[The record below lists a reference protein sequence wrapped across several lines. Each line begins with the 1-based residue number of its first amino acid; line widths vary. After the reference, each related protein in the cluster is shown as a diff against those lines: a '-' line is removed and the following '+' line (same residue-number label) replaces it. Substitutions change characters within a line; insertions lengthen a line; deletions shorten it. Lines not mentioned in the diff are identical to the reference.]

1 VTLATSASHPGGRTW
16 VVKLHRDA
24 DPARGEL
31 RGRAEHLA
39 SGRWFEFEDG
49 GALLALLAR
58 EIADGEGD
66 AAWPAP

>member
-1 VTLATSASHPGGRTW
+1 MVLTTAASHPGCRTW

-31 RGRAEHLA
+31 RGRVEHLA

-58 EIADGEGD
+58 KIEFREGE
-66 AAWPAP
+66 APWPAG